1 MLHVD
6 ALTRSM
12 IDLAELRSGV
22 YQFQLHTE
30 HGPVVK
36 RFYLE

>member
-1 MLHVD
+1 MIRAG

-12 IDLAELRSGV
+12 IDLADLRSGV

-36 RFYLE
+36 RFF